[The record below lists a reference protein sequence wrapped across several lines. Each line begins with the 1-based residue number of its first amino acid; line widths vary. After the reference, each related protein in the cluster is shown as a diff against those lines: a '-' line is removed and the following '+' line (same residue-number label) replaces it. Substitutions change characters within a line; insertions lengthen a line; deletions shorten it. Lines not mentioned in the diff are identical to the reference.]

1 MTNENVSL
9 EKCLDYFNPP
19 KPEGKKQGSWVA
31 CAYASKI
38 PIVSKDKKT
47 TQKFFE

>member
-9 EKCLDYFNPP
+9 EKYLDCFNPP

-38 PIVSKDKKT
+38 PHRFKK
-47 TQKFFE
+47 QKNYTEII